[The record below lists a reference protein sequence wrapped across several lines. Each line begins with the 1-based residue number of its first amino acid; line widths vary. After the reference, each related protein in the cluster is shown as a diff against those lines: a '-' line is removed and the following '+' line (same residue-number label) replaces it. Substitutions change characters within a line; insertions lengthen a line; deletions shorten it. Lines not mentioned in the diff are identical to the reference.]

1 MEFKDILA
9 ISSMPGLYESLGE
22 RPDGLLVRR
31 LDEKKVR
38 FVSNRIHVFSPL
50 DKIGIYVTDVE
61 NDNVALDKVM
71 RAILKAETEQ
81 NLQLPS
87 SKKASNKDLKA
98 FITTILPDY
107 DESRVY
113 VSDIKKLI
121 KWYLIV
127 KDLAADA
134 LNEPEIV
141 EEEEAELE
149 MQAEETKE
157 TEA

>member
-149 MQAEETKE
+149 MQAEETK
-157 TEA
+157 

>member
-141 EEEEAELE
+141 EEEAELE